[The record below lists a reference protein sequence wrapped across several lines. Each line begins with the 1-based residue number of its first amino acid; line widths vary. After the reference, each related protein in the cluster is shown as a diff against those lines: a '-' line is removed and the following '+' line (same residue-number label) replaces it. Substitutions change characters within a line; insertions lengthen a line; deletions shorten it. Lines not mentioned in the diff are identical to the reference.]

1 MSVLCFIKY
10 FILDKN
16 NLSLPVTSG
25 ICGLSNHPLSF
36 EFLYRVCRP
45 SKMIHKMFLDGSSTP
60 TSGLPSAR
68 TISNFLHRNTAPPTD
83 PRFTLMLMQFGQF
96 VDHDLS
102 FTPEVNLDLEAGCC
116 EDPAASPECFPITVP
131 QPDPDFSA
139 AETCKDLVR
148 SAPHCSSGT
157 VRQQFNA
164 ITAHLD
170 GSQV

>member
-1 MSVLCFIKY
+1 
-10 FILDKN
+10 
-16 NLSLPVTSG
+16 
-25 ICGLSNHPLSF
+25 
-36 EFLYRVCRP
+36 
-45 SKMIHKMFLDGSSTP
+45 
-60 TSGLPSAR
+60 
-68 TISNFLHRNTAPPTD
+68 
-83 PRFTLMLMQFGQF
+83 MLMQFGQF

-148 SAPHCSSGT
+148 SAPHCSSGS

-170 GSQV
+170 GSQVYNEDKIHNNDNGDDGRCTAARTASSPSSVVTRAGSCGWPARGATTTRPQVTLTPCILCPGEM

>member
-1 MSVLCFIKY
+1 
-10 FILDKN
+10 
-16 NLSLPVTSG
+16 
-25 ICGLSNHPLSF
+25 
-36 EFLYRVCRP
+36 
-45 SKMIHKMFLDGSSTP
+45 MIMQAIYNDIVIYLDGSSTP

-170 GSQV
+170 GSQVYLSL

>member
-1 MSVLCFIKY
+1 
-10 FILDKN
+10 
-16 NLSLPVTSG
+16 
-25 ICGLSNHPLSF
+25 
-36 EFLYRVCRP
+36 
-45 SKMIHKMFLDGSSTP
+45 MIDGSSTP
-60 TSGLPSAR
+60 TSGLPSSR

-170 GSQV
+170 GSQVYNEHKIMMIMVMMPGVRQRAQPPALPP